1 MFRRFALFSV
11 IAGTSLALSF
21 ACSSGEK
28 TSGDDNGPGG
38 AAGANGLAG
47 GNGSGSTGSGTG
59 GIHLGT
65 GGSGFG
71 GASFAGAGN
80 GGFGSSVIT
89 DPGGGASCEA
99 PDGSGPSECS
109 DGIDNDGD
117 GQKDGFDV
125 ECTGACDDDES
136 SFATG
141 IPGDNKDPHQDCFF
155 DGDSGAG
162 NDGCKDQSNPSDEC
176 IAFCKALT
184 SNGCDCFGCCTVRM
198 PDDSLVSVQLGG
210 ECNDFETDVG
220 TDKCQT
226 CTPATACMNE
236 CGECELC
243 PGKTEEDLPAKCFE
257 TGTGGGSGSGGNSGT
272 GGGGGVTCD
281 NGAKVCKASSD
292 CGTSGYCQLGCCVTI
307 VVK

>member
-1 MFRRFALFSV
+1 MFRRLALFS
-11 IAGTSLALSF
+11 IITGTALALSF

-28 TSGDDNGPGG
+28 TSSDDDG
-38 AAGANGLAG
+38 AAG
-47 GNGSGSTGSGTG
+47 SGTAGLGQG
-59 GIHLGT
+59 GG
-65 GGSGFG
+65 
-71 GASFAGAGN
+71 SFAGAGN
-80 GGFGSSVIT
+80 GGYGSTIIIGTGST
-89 DPGGGASCEA
+89 GSGTGSTGSGTGSTGSGTGSTSGGASCEA

-109 DGIDNDGD
+109 DGMDNDGD
-117 GQKDGFDV
+117 GAIDGFDV

-162 NDGCKDQSNPSDEC
+162 NDGCRDQENPSDEC

-210 ECNDFETDVG
+210 ECADFETDVG

-226 CTPATACMNE
+226 CTPATECMNE

-243 PGKTEEDLPAKCFE
+243 PGKTEADLPESCFE
-257 TGTGGGSGSGGNSGT
+257 TGTGGGSGT
-272 GGGGGVTCD
+272 GGSGGGVTCD
-281 NGAKVCKASSD
+281 NGAKVCDSSSD